1 MIKTT
6 KAFIAI
12 LLFITTSIQLSAQEV
27 KDYTGSLVWKV
38 SGKDLTQP
46 SYILGTHHLI
56 EKNFLDSI
64 NGFSEAFANTQ
75 QIAGELDMSNI
86 SEIQA
91 KIQAV
96 AMMPQ
101 DTTYQMLL
109 NEIDYAALETNLTG
123 FFGAG
128 LNQLGNL
135 RPAMLSNLYVV
146 VLYQK
151 IFSEY
156 NPQTHILIDE
166 HIQNKGRAENKR
178 IIGLET
184 ADDQIYALFYSTPL
198 DVQAQSLTCATGLSL
213 DYYKEQLTD
222 MNNKY
227 MAGDLVGLYDLAYND
242 PNPVCPIDEVY
253 KAALLKNRNDNWL
266 VQMPQIMKTTSTLF
280 AVGAL
285 HLAGEEGLL
294 YQLDK
299 MGYKIE
305 AVK

>member
-135 RPAMLSNLYVV
+135 RPAMLSNIYIIL
-146 VLYQK
+146 LYQK

-156 NPQTHILIDE
+156 NPQTHLPIDV
-166 HIQNKGRAENKR
+166 HIQNMAKDEKKK

-184 ADDQIYALFYSTPL
+184 AEDQIYALFFSRPL

-213 DYYKEQLTD
+213 DYYKEKLTD
-222 MNNKY
+222 MSNKY
-227 MAGDLVGLYDLAYND
+227 KAGDLVGLYDMSCND
-242 PNPVCPIDEVY
+242 PDPACPIDEEY
-253 KAALLKNRNDNWL
+253 NKALGKDRNDKWL
-266 VQMPQIMKTTSTLF
+266 VQMPQIMRTTPTF
-280 AVGAL
+280 FVVGAL
-285 HLAGEEGLL
+285 HLGGEEGLL

>member
-6 KAFIAI
+6 KALIAI
-12 LLFITTSIQLSAQEV
+12 LLFIVTSIQLSAQEV
-27 KDYTGSLVWKV
+27 KDYTGSLLWKV
-38 SGKDLTQP
+38 SGKDLAQP

-56 EKNFLDSI
+56 DKSFLDSI
-64 NGFSEAFANTQ
+64 NGFTDAFDATQ
-75 QIAGELDMSNI
+75 QIIGELDLSNTAG
-86 SEIQA
+86 IQT

-109 NEIDYAALETNLTG
+109 NENDYASLDTNLTA

-135 RPAMLSNLYVV
+135 RPAMLSNLYVLI
-146 VLYQK
+146 LYQK
-151 IFSEY
+151 IFPEY
-156 NPQTHILIDE
+156 NPQTHVLIDE
-166 HIQNKGRAENKR
+166 HIQNKGRAENKKV
-178 IIGLET
+178 IGLET

-198 DVQAQSLTCATGLSL
+198 DVQAQSLTCATGLNL

-227 MAGDLVGLYDLAYND
+227 IAGDLVGLYDLAYND
-242 PNPVCPIDEVY
+242 PNPICPVDEVY

-266 VQMPQIMKTTSTLF
+266 KEMPQIMKTTPTLF

-294 YQLDK
+294 YQLAK
-299 MGYKIE
+299 RGYKVE